1 MAGRASAKKPK
12 KFTYAD
18 FLTWPEGDTREII
31 DGVVYDMTPS
41 PSHEHQ
47 EILAD
52 FVAQFRTFL
61 RGKKCRVIPDID
73 VVIPHERES
82 DDKAE
87 TVVRPDLLVLC
98 DHTKLDDKRVR
109 GAPDL
114 VLEIVSPSSGSY
126 DAIKKR
132 RLYERAGVKEFWLV
146 QPANKLV
153 MVFILEADRTFGSV
167 EIYDDTSKIPV
178 HVLPGLEIDMTT
190 VFPAP
195 VPESTREEAAPY
207 RATKKKG
214 ARR

>member
-1 MAGRASAKKPK
+1 MAGRASTRKPK
-12 KFTYAD
+12 IYTYAD
-18 FLTWPEGDTREII
+18 YLTWPEGDTREII

-52 FVAQFRTFL
+52 FIAQFRTFL
-61 RGKKCRVIPDID
+61 RGKECRVIPDID
-73 VVIPHERES
+73 VVIPHGSES

-98 DHTKLDDKRVR
+98 DSAKLDGKRVR
-109 GAPDL
+109 GGPDL
-114 VLEIVSPSSGSY
+114 ALEIVSPSSGSH
-126 DAIKKR
+126 DAIRKR
-132 RLYERAGVKEFWLV
+132 RLYEGASVKEFWLV
-146 QPANKLV
+146 QPADKLV
-153 MVFILEADRTFGSV
+153 MVFILEADRTFGKV

-178 HVLPGLEIDMTT
+178 HILPGLEIDMTT

-195 VPESTREEAAPY
+195 APKSTREEAAPY